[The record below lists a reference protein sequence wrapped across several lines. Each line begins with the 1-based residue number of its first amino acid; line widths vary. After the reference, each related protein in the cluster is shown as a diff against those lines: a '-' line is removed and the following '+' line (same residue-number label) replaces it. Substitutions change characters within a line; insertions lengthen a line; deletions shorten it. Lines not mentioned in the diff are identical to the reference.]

1 MMQGVMGAK
10 VKLSVA
16 AVMVAGAMSLTA
28 CGDNSVVQNGYVAA
42 RFDGNTVTNEQVQN
56 ALIDVRKVNA
66 EFDSQSAA
74 VFLALNPQLT
84 RLAGQYGVATS
95 AAQAKAAFPATVK
108 NPSQSAIDVV
118 QSSMDF
124 QNLRSSE
131 QGQPALAK
139 LISTADVQLNPRYG
153 TWKKGVGPTS
163 TVPNYISASPAAA
176 AS

>member
-10 VKLSVA
+10 MKLAVA
-16 AVMVAGAMSLTA
+16 ATMAAGAMALSGCGSNSL
-28 CGDNSVVQNGYVAA
+28 VQNGYVAA
-42 RFDGNTVTNEQVQN
+42 RYDGTTVTNEQVQD

-66 EFDSQSAA
+66 DFDSQSAA
-74 VFLALNPQLT
+74 VFLALNPQLSQ
-84 RLAGQYGVATS
+84 LAGKYGVATS

-108 NPSQSAIDVV
+108 NPSTSAISVV

-124 QNLRSSE
+124 QALRSSQ

-153 TWKKGVGPTS
+153 TWQKGTGPTS
-163 TVPNYISASPAAA
+163 IAPNWISASPAPA